1 MPSCVTGIL
10 FGPLVANV
18 INPFEWVGHDTDTFI
33 DFTMQLSRIV
43 IGLQVLFTGVNLPK
57 QYIRKEWLS
66 LTMLLLP
73 IMTCAWLSVGLL
85 IWALIPGLSY
95 LEALVIS
102 ACVVPTDPVLA
113 NSICKGSSTVTRDLD
128 VALRDRQIRRDIR
141 PAQSERP
148 DPWRIGCERRPWP
161 AVPDDGNLPH
171 TARRAGV
178 QLVYR
183 IYHWALVR

>member
-1 MPSCVTGIL
+1 MSPETAIAPLLAPHHPRAGPPTPHERTAHNTADAVPSCVTGIL

-18 INPFEWVGHDTDTFI
+18 LNPFEWVGHDTDTFI

-57 QYIRKEWLS
+57 QYIRREWLS

-85 IWALIPGLSY
+85 IWAIIPGLTY

-113 NSICKGSSTVTRDLD
+113 NSICKGTSGG
-128 VALRDRQIRRDIR
+128 AL
-141 PAQSERP
+141 A
-148 DPWRIGCERRPWP
+148 
-161 AVPDDGNLPH
+161 H
-171 TARRAGV
+171 MAR
-178 QLVYR
+178 
-183 IYHWALVR
+183 